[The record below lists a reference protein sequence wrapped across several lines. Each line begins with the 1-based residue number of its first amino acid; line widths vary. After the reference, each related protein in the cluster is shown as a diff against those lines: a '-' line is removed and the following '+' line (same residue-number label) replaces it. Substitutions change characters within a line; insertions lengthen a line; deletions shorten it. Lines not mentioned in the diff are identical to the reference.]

1 MRQMSS
7 HNSQLTVRG
16 LNPRLFAE
24 LQRVA
29 REKGISLNKAALG
42 VLTRGAGLE
51 EPQENVRLIGKALDR
66 FVGTWTA
73 AQARTFSR
81 STRSLEQVDEDLW
94 K

>member
-1 MRQMSS
+1 MAN
-7 HNSQLTVRG
+7 HVSQLTVRG
-16 LNPRLFAE
+16 LDPRLMGE
-24 LQRVA
+24 ILRVA
-29 REKGISLNKAALG
+29 RAKGISLNKAALS

-51 EPQENVRLIGKALDR
+51 EPPESARLIGKAVDR

-73 AQARTFSR
+73 AQARDFSR

>member
-1 MRQMSS
+1 MRQMARQI
-7 HNSQLTVRG
+7 SQITVRG
-16 LNPRLFAE
+16 LNPQVMAE
-24 LQRVA
+24 IQRVA
-29 REKGISLNKAALG
+29 RAKGISLNKAALT

-51 EPQENVRLIGKALDR
+51 EPPDSSRLIGNALNR

-73 AQARTFSR
+73 KQANDFSR